1 MSAVQWVL
9 AGSCTSDKTKDGW
22 LCFSALFMVTSSECF
37 PKFVIAFG
45 LNPVNIL
52 QSRQNDVCG
61 SCGFC
66 STRPAV
72 FTSPGKPWMLY
83 RKDCWRKKKKKFVFT
98 FMPWKLNLA
107 LFYFVLFE
115 FICCFFICV
124 IFQTLYMIFS
134 FFPHQ
139 ANSLLFPNTHTHS
152 LTHTHAHTCTH
163 KNIHHVNIRV
173 FFFFMLLLLLL
184 PLSVFSVCLSC
195 NMSIMF
201 PNVPRCGRGWYRRHV
216 HRIVRPLIGQYR

>member
-1 MSAVQWVL
+1 M
-9 AGSCTSDKTKDGW
+9 
-22 LCFSALFMVTSSECF
+22 
-37 PKFVIAFG
+37 FVG
-45 LNPVNIL
+45 L
-52 QSRQNDVCG
+52 
-61 SCGFC
+61 
-66 STRPAV
+66 AV
-72 FTSPGKPWMLY
+72 FALQGQPCLPALVSPGCFIEKIAEE
-83 RKDCWRKKKKKFVFT
+83 RKKKFVFT

-139 ANSLLFPNTHTHS
+139 ANSLLFPNTHTLSH
-152 LTHTHAHTCTH
+152 THTRSHLHTQEH
-163 KNIHHVNIRV
+163 PSRQYSGI
-173 FFFFMLLLLLL
+173 FFFFMLLLLL

>member
-83 RKDCWRKKKKKFVFT
+83 RKDCWRKKKKVCFHLHAMKTQPCFI
-98 FMPWKLNLA
+98 
-107 LFYFVLFE
+107 LFCIIWIYLLFFYLRLFFRLCIWYFL
-115 FICCFFICV
+115 
-124 IFQTLYMIFS
+124 
-134 FFPHQ
+134 FFPIKQ
-139 ANSLLFPNTHTHS
+139 TPYCSPTHTHS

-163 KNIHHVNIRV
+163 KNIHHVNIRG
-173 FFFFMLLLLLL
+173 FFFLCCCCCCCHCLY
-184 PLSVFSVCLSC
+184 SVSVCPATCPSC
-195 NMSIMF
+195 FLMYLAVDVGDTTDTST
-201 PNVPRCGRGWYRRHV
+201 G
-216 HRIVRPLIGQYR
+216 